1 MRNFRVKFLS
11 EKNTGG
17 YLVYALGEIMLI
29 VVGIL
34 VALWI
39 DNWNEDRQMARR
51 EQFYL
56 KGLHTEFRTSLIQLD
71 TLISVNQKSFQ
82 LGREALS
89 LIPAAENRA
98 QEVEISRKLITA
110 LYYEISYN
118 PSNSVLAEILG
129 SGRLETLTNPQ
140 LRQGLTS
147 WDSFLES
154 LDWQENNLEGIR
166 KQVIDLV
173 AGTEGSILTILDD
186 SGMAEGLVS
195 EERRQR
201 VHSNLPVLQSLEF
214 ENKMLI
220 FLLTAESM
228 DSQFHEPLRRHIL
241 MILDEIESS
250 LTDR

>member
-1 MRNFRVKFLS
+1 M
-11 EKNTGG
+11 
-17 YLVYALGEIMLI
+17 YALGEILLI
-29 VVGIL
+29 VAGIL

-56 KGLHTEFRTSLIQLD
+56 QGLQKEFQASLTQLD
-71 TLISVNQKSFQ
+71 TLIAVNQKSFQ

-89 LIPAAENRA
+89 LIPATETRA
-98 QEVEISRKLITA
+98 QEVAVSRKLFAA

-118 PSNSVLAEILG
+118 PSTSVLSEILG
-129 SGRLETLTNPQ
+129 SGRLETLTNPD
-140 LRQGLTS
+140 LRQSLTS
-147 WDSFLES
+147 WGAFLES
-154 LDWQENNLEGIR
+154 LEWQENNLEGIR
-166 KQVIDLV
+166 KKVIDLI
-173 AGTEGSILTILDD
+173 AGSDGSILTILDD
-186 SGMAEGLVS
+186 SGMAQGLVG

-228 DSQFHEPLRRHIL
+228 DSQFHEPLHRHIQ

-250 LTDR
+250 LKP